1 MSATTTAPRH
11 YGWVHLDGELR
22 PAGDASLP
30 LTTQA
35 FNYGTG
41 VFEGIRAYRTHAG
54 ALAVFRLDD
63 HLRRLQASARL
74 LKIDSLPDL
83 PALRDAVLAV
93 LRRNECNEDCY
104 IRPLAFK
111 KALLPGAGFGVKL
124 HGVSDGFAINC
135 LPMPSPPVIGAL
147 RCCVP
152 AWRRVPDYCIPA
164 RAKVTGLYANSAL
177 AMEAAHS
184 AGCDDAILLNVLGNV
199 AEATTTNVFIRKGR
213 RLLTPPST
221 AHILEG
227 ITRDTVRRLAAE
239 HTDLV
244 IEERD
249 IALTDLYGADEC
261 FLTGTGREIAAV
273 VAIDGYQIGD
283 GQPGPTASAL
293 FEQYRAAVRGG
304 LDRHSDWITPVY

>member
-1 MSATTTAPRH
+1 MSATTAPRH
-11 YGWVHLDGELR
+11 YGWVYLDGELL
-22 PAGDASLP
+22 PAGDVSLP

-41 VFEGIRAYRTHAG
+41 VFEGIRAYRAYAG

-83 PALRDAVLAV
+83 AALRDAVLAV
-93 LRRNECNEDCY
+93 LRRNECKEDCY

-135 LPMPSPPVIGAL
+135 LPMPSPPAIGAM

-227 ITRDTVRRLAAE
+227 ITRDTVCRLAAE
-239 HTDLV
+239 HTDLF
-244 IEERD
+244 IEVRD
-249 IALTDLYGADEC
+249 ITLTDLYSADEC

-283 GQPGPTASAL
+283 GQPGPTACAL
-293 FEQYRAAVRGG
+293 LEQYQTAVRGG
-304 LDRHSDWITPVY
+304 FDRHSDWITPVY